1 MKNSHTRS
9 LRLQRGIRTI
19 GGASCSKPMKSGPDS
34 GPLPTRHRPSR
45 LLFEERQMTTLA
57 VSKICLDRDG
67 NVAKVYWS
75 VVDLASNQAV
85 MVG

>member
-1 MKNSHTRS
+1 
-9 LRLQRGIRTI
+9 
-19 GGASCSKPMKSGPDS
+19 
-34 GPLPTRHRPSR
+34 
-45 LLFEERQMTTLA
+45 MTTLA

-67 NVAKVYWS
+67 NVAMVYWS

>member
-1 MKNSHTRS
+1 
-9 LRLQRGIRTI
+9 
-19 GGASCSKPMKSGPDS
+19 
-34 GPLPTRHRPSR
+34 
-45 LLFEERQMTTLA
+45 MTTLA